1 MLTFQTGGNNTV
13 CVTIT
18 IINDNNIE
26 PAESFSVR
34 FTQAGSN
41 IPVFA
46 PATTVVILDQ
56 DQGTS
61 FIRTFYCVVCVY
73 VARQNSPL
81 SMFM

>member
-81 SMFM
+81 SMFT